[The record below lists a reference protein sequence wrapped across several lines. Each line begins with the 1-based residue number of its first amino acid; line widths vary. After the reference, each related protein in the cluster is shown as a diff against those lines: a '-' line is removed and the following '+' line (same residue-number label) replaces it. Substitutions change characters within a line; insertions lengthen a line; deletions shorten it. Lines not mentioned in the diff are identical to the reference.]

1 MWQRV
6 WCGGKYG
13 GGGEYDGGKYG
24 GGGESSG
31 GGEYDGGEYD
41 GGEYGLLSSECSLP
55 PCRPTQ
61 QFFIDQIIN

>member
-1 MWQRV
+1 MAEGMV
-6 WCGGKYG
+6 WRWRGAS

-24 GGGESSG
+24 GGKYGGGGESSG
-31 GGEYDGGEYD
+31 

-61 QFFIDQIIN
+61 